1 MKNAWK
7 IVIVL
12 LLAASVVAV
21 VLQKK
26 SQSRSGEYQMTV
38 NDSNIAAAQ
47 TQQTNQSA
55 KLPRLVDLG
64 ADKCIPC
71 KIMAPILK
79 ELKSQYQ
86 GKLEVVFIDVWEK
99 PDEAKKYGIK
109 LIPTQIFY
117 NASGKELYRH
127 EGFFS
132 KEDILGKWKEFG
144 IKLEKGIQSDIND
157 IISKQ
162 PQQMQQELN
171 NNAFFVLEQEATRRI
186 LQHLAKESV
195 TQSDKVKPN
204 QEDPNILQQFFEK
217 DVFKKIEVTDEEL
230 KTFYENNKDMCG
242 GATLDQI
249 GSSLKEYLIDQKK
262 QQMADDYIHTLG
274 KKISIQVSDSWV
286 KKQAALAF
294 DNPVDKAR
302 KSGKPSMVDF
312 GASGCRPCDM
322 MAPILETLR
331 KKYEGKC
338 NVIFIH
344 VREQQILASRYG
356 VQAIPLQVFFDKTG
370 KEVFRH
376 VGFFPQGEIEKKI
389 NELAVK

>member
-1 MKNAWK
+1 MKAINYILTGTILITG
-7 IVIVL
+7 IVITPCFAQQQVGEEIKTIEQSYPGLTVGMLTYAKADTLPNGIL
-12 LLAASVVAV
+12 LKTS
-21 VLQKK
+21 
-26 SQSRSGEYQMTV
+26 
-38 NDSNIAAAQ
+38 DI
-47 TQQTNQSA
+47 
-55 KLPRLVDLG
+55 
-64 ADKCIPC
+64 
-71 KIMAPILK
+71 
-79 ELKSQYQ
+79 
-86 GKLEVVFIDVWEK
+86 
-99 PDEAKKYGIK
+99 
-109 LIPTQIFY
+109 QIT
-117 NASGKELYRH
+117 
-127 EGFFS
+127 
-132 KEDILGKWKEFG
+132 
-144 IKLEKGIQSDIND
+144 QSDIND

-171 NNAFFVLEQEATRRI
+171 NNAFFVLEQEATKRI

-217 DVFKKIEVTDEEL
+217 NVFKKIEVTDEEL

-242 GATLDQI
+242 GATLDQV
-249 GSSLKEYLIDQKK
+249 GPSLKEYLIDQKK

-286 KKQAALAF
+286 KKRAALAF

-302 KSGKPSMVDF
+302 KSGKPSMADF

-331 KKYEGKC
+331 KKYEGKF

-344 VREQQILASRYG
+344 VREQQILAVRYG
-356 VQAIPLQVFFDKTG
+356 VQTIPLQVFFDKNG

-376 VGFFPQGEIEKKI
+376 VGFFPQEEIEKKI